1 MTHSD
6 LHPKLDRNMERIS
19 ETYLQER
26 ENFTPILSSVV
37 ERSCSFGS
45 DPKAI

>member
-6 LHPKLDRNMERIS
+6 MHPKLDRNMERIS
-19 ETYLQER
+19 ETYLQGR
-26 ENFTPILSSVV
+26 ENITPILSSVV
-37 ERSCSFGS
+37 ELSCSFCS